1 MSYAFSPRSA
11 CMHIYAH
18 GHGMQNNHVIPLS
31 HGSWISRSTMP
42 LQPRPTTQ
50 KDALELFGS
59 GCTLSDVHKRL
70 AGKAQRAQSLRAL
83 MGRDPFPKRLQAGDY

>member
-1 MSYAFSPRSA
+1 MPRAPASFS
-11 CMHIYAH
+11 
-18 GHGMQNNHVIPLS
+18 
-31 HGSWISRSTMP
+31 
-42 LQPRPTTQ
+42 RPTAHAFLQ